1 MIGFL
6 EAANGAD
13 DWFIISIFLMSTF
26 LAQFSL
32 CKLLMTVL
40 ILIKFPLGRAP
51 LCTRGPPT
59 PRRGRQLSYV
69 NVGIMEANED
79 SQMRLQIFVMSPLRS
94 RSRVFACTMITNNLL
109 NITNTNDTVSLA
121 TALQEPTLWATFQW
135 VCMGL
140 QTINHELWINR
151 RGVVGCCPR
160 TIQYEELDSTQAL
173 ASA

>member
-109 NITNTNDTVSLA
+109 NITNTNDTVSPA
-121 TALQEPTLWATFQW
+121 TVLQDQTLWATFQQ
-135 VCMGL
+135 VYR
-140 QTINHELWINR
+140 QKSRINR

-160 TIQYEELDSTQAL
+160 TI
-173 ASA
+173 

>member
-109 NITNTNDTVSLA
+109 NITNTNDTVSPL
-121 TALQEPTLWATFQW
+121 LQQSSKIKLCGPPYLL
-135 VCMGL
+135 VGL
-140 QTINHELWINR
+140 HGFTDNKSWIN
-151 RGVVGCCPR
+151 P
-160 TIQYEELDSTQAL
+160 
-173 ASA
+173 